1 MKIAQ
6 NSVVSMHYTLKN
18 AEGEIIDQSE
28 QQEPLVYIH
37 GHGQIIPG
45 LENAMDGRILGD
57 KFQISIPP
65 ESGYGEFNQA
75 MIQKVPLSMFDTVEP
90 IEPGMQFH
98 AETSNGMQVVTVVAV
113 DDNEVTLDGNHP
125 LAGQNLHFE
134 VEILQIRP
142 ATTEELDHG
151 HVHGAGGHHH

>member
-1 MKIAQ
+1 
-6 NSVVSMHYTLKN
+6 MHYTLKN